1 MLGGYLF
8 LIFSIMIDKFPAGP
22 VFEIITSNSHLNET
36 IQQNP
41 LNFITRSQCQDYGGN
56 KLKEAFVLRKI

>member
-1 MLGGYLF
+1 MT
-8 LIFSIMIDKFPAGP
+8 DKFPAGP
-22 VFEIITSNSHLNET
+22 VFEIIPSNSHLNET